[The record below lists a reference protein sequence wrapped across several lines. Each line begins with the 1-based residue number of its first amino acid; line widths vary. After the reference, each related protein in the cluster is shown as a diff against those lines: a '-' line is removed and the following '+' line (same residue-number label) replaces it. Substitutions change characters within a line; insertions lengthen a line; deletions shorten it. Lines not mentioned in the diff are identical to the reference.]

1 MKELLRTIVLPLVN
15 DPDAVSI
22 NQEEQGNT
30 IILQLKVAPDDMGK
44 VIGRQGRRAQAIR
57 AVIKAGATRLG
68 KRAVVDIG

>member
-1 MKELLRTIVLPLVN
+1 MKELLRTLVQPLVS
-15 DPDAVSI
+15 DPEAVNI
-22 NQEEQGNT
+22 TEVEQGNT

-57 AVIKAGATRLG
+57 SVIKARATRLG